1 MLDESTP
8 VEITTPIA
16 VDPWHR
22 ARTWAFW
29 ALASLYI
36 PLCLVLIAL
45 KWWLLPQVDSYR
57 PRLEQWLSV
66 QTGQPVKLG
75 SLKAQWTGLSPQIT
89 LEGLRIVRPDGTP
102 GFETPLVRMDWSLP
116 SLLAFNPN
124 LSNLEI
130 HSPVL
135 QVRRLTDGVFEL
147 AGIRMVPDGRT
158 DNPLVDW
165 LLRQR
170 RVYLSDIQV
179 VWQDEQGVWPNAAVT
194 QGEVLMRNGFGQHRL
209 GGELVLPAVGQ
220 QPIRLQSRFSTPLWA
235 TQPGNLRDWSGVLFT
250 DFKLDNSEPMARLL
264 KLFKLDVGLEAA
276 NGRVWVDFAEGR
288 VQGSLIDAHV
298 ERFSLSNP
306 DVDSPPFRLTHAS
319 ALVEVQGEHS
329 LFRPTAITVK
339 NLTGQL
345 SGQRRFGLSHVG
357 LARTEIQNALNWSLI
372 IQNLDV
378 EQARSVARE
387 LAPHIGQAEALARL
401 DDYDASGRI
410 DKALLTWKTPAS
422 PPGAE
427 AVGGGQVDLAFQSD
441 VAFRG
446 LTLLHTSE
454 RQTKGMPVR
463 KQVTGFRNL
472 SGFFRGSNRSGQWQ
486 ITGQQSSIALPELFE
501 SPSLEFAALSGQGHW
516 ANLLTPG
523 TPLDVTIQQLRVSN
537 PDLTADVQGNYR
549 FVEQGDD
556 VMNLQGNLEQAQ
568 IQRVPKYLPLVVGE
582 SARSWLQTALKG
594 GVARQ
599 GQFVIE
605 GKVSDFPY
613 GEARYPGRFKI
624 DIPLTDG
631 ELQFAPDWPDISNIQ
646 GRAVFEGKSMRIV
659 ADSAETQGVPL
670 RNVEAKIADLGA
682 AKTVLTVDGFGEGE
696 LNNMVAYVNN
706 SPVSNL
712 LGQALSKA
720 DTEGFARL
728 SLGLRIPLDAV
739 QNTEV
744 KGSLQLKGNAIK
756 LVRGMPKVTAL
767 DGSIGFS
774 NKGLRIDQLQG
785 QALGAPVQIKGST
798 DASGRMDIRA
808 TGNARAAG
816 LAQYL
821 NPLIEPY
828 LAGSTP
834 YSVLVSSRGNR
845 LDIDI
850 NSQLQ
855 GLEVKLPTPLGKK
868 ADGRLPLR
876 IQQSI
881 SNNTSRWT
889 VDLGPDLSNPN
900 ASSAMAGQLRALVTE
915 RGEQADVDSLQFVIG
930 TPLPVPTPGIQGDV
944 RVATLD
950 VDTWR
955 AIYEQISGETSGRK
969 GGSQKPTGLL
979 GDWLA
984 DTSESAARIRLRV
997 RADKINLSGKPFEGV
1012 SLTARTVEKRWQFD
1026 VSAKGVDGYFT
1037 WVQDKAR
1044 PEGAVLA
1051 RFKKLTIPK
1060 SLDGGVK
1067 KLVDE
1072 PASSIPA
1079 LDVQADDF
1087 VMNDLRM
1094 GTLTLRALNQTRD
1107 EVLSN
1112 PQRQREWRLEELKL
1126 ENPESVTTAKG
1137 VWQYTPGLVNQRTD
1151 IDISQTVKD
1160 AGGLLAR
1167 LGMND
1172 VFKGGE
1178 GTLTGRLRWND
1189 APTSMDYDSLSG
1201 QFKLSSRK
1209 GQFLKADPGAAKL
1222 LGVLSLQSIPR
1233 RFTLDFKDLF
1243 SQGFAYDT
1251 IEADVTLNEGI
1262 ATTRNFKMTAPSA
1275 TVLMDGTLDL
1285 DKETQNLNVV
1295 VLPDL
1300 NATGGSLV
1308 YSLIAANPA
1317 VGIASLIADF
1327 LFKDPISKVFSVQYK
1342 VSGPW
1347 ASPTIERLKK
1357 TGEGNNGS
1365 VNSGG

>member
-8 VEITTPIA
+8 VEMTTLA
-16 VDPWHR
+16 VVDPWRR

-29 ALASLYI
+29 VLASLYI
-36 PLCLVLIAL
+36 PLCMALIAL
-45 KWWLLPQVDSYR
+45 KWWVLPQVDTYR
-57 PRLEQWLSV
+57 PRLEQWLSE
-66 QTGQPVKLG
+66 QTGQPVKMG
-75 SLKAQWTGLSPQIT
+75 ALKAQWRGLSPQIT
-89 LEGLRIVRPDGTP
+89 LEGLTISRADGTP

-135 QVRRLTDGVFEL
+135 QVRRLNDGVFEV
-147 AGIRMVPDGRT
+147 AGIHIKPDGRT
-158 DNPLVDW
+158 DNPGLDW

-170 RVYLSDIQV
+170 RVLLNDIQV
-179 VWQDEQGVWPNAAVT
+179 VWQDDQGLWPNAAIT
-194 QGEVLMRNGFGQHRL
+194 QGEVLLRNAFGQHRL
-209 GGELVLPAVGQ
+209 GGELVLPALGQ
-220 QPIRLQSRFSTPLWA
+220 QPIRVQSRFSTPLWS
-235 TQPGNLRDWSGVLFT
+235 TQPGNVRNWSGVVFT
-250 DFKLDNSEPMARLL
+250 SLKLDNSEPIARLL

-276 NGRVWVDFAEGR
+276 DARIWLDFAEGL
-288 VQGSLIDAHV
+288 VQGSLMDARV

-306 DVDSPPFRLTHAS
+306 DVDASPFRLTHAS

-329 LFRPTAITVK
+329 LFKPTAVTLK

-345 SGQRRFGLSHVG
+345 SGQRQFGPSNVG
-357 LARTEIQNALNWSLI
+357 FARAEVQSALNWSLI
-372 IQNLDV
+372 VQNLDA
-378 EQARSVARE
+378 EQARAVARE

-401 DDYDASGRI
+401 DDYDISGRL
-410 DKALLTWKTPAS
+410 DKALLTWKTPIS
-422 PPGAE
+422 
-427 AVGGGQVDLAFQSD
+427 AVSGNAGQESAPVDLAFQSD
-441 VAFRG
+441 VVFRD

-454 RQTKGMPVR
+454 IQTKGQPAR
-463 KQVTGFRNL
+463 KQVTGFRHL
-472 SGFFRGSNRSGQWQ
+472 SGSFRGNNQKGQWQ
-486 ITGQQSSIALPELFE
+486 INGQNSSLALPEVFE
-501 SPSLEFAALSGQGHW
+501 TPSLEFADLQGEGRW
-516 ANLLTPG
+516 ANLFTPG
-523 TPLDVTIQQLRVSN
+523 SPVDLTVQQLRVHN
-537 PDLTADVQGNYR
+537 ADLTADVQGTYR
-549 FVEQGDD
+549 FVEQGEDE
-556 VMNLQGNLEQAQ
+556 MNLRGSIEQAQ
-568 IQRVPKYLPLVVGE
+568 VQQVPKYLPLVVGE
-582 SARSWLQTALKG
+582 SARSWLQTGLKG

-613 GEARYPGRFKI
+613 GEAKYPGRFNI
-624 DIPLTDG
+624 DIPFSEG
-631 ELQFAPDWPDISNIQ
+631 VLQFAPEWPQISNIR
-646 GRAVFEGKSMRIV
+646 GRAVFEGKAMRIV
-659 ADSAETQGVPL
+659 ADTAETQGVPL

-682 AKTVLTVDGFGEGE
+682 TKTLLTIDGHGEGE
-696 LNNMVAYVNN
+696 LKNMVAYVNN
-706 SPVSNL
+706 SPVSGL

-720 DTEGFARL
+720 DAEGNAKL
-728 SLGLRIPLDAV
+728 LLGLRIPLDAV

-744 KGSLQLKGNAIK
+744 KGNLQLKGNAIK

-767 DGSIGFS
+767 DGSIAFS

-785 QALGAPVQIKGST
+785 QALGAPVQIKGTT
-798 DASGRMDIRA
+798 DANGRMEIRA
-808 TGNARAAG
+808 TGVARAAG

-821 NPLIEPY
+821 NPLMEPY
-828 LAGSTP
+828 LSGSTP
-834 YSVLVSSRGNR
+834 FSVMVSSRNNR

-855 GLEVKLPTPLGKK
+855 GLEVKLPAPLGKK
-868 ADGRLPLR
+868 ADVRLPLK

-881 SNNTSRWT
+881 SNNTGRWT
-889 VDLGPDLSNPN
+889 VDLGPDGSTNS
-900 ASSAMAGQLRALVTE
+900 AAMAGQLRAVVSD
-915 RGEQADVDSLQFVIG
+915 RGEQTDVDSLQFVIG
-930 TPLPVPTPGIQGDV
+930 TPLPVPAAGIQGDV

-955 AIYEQISGETSGRK
+955 NIVDQISGEASAHK
-969 GGSQKPTGLL
+969 GSAQRPTGLL

-984 DTSESAARIRLRV
+984 EQGDGSARVRLRL
-997 RADKINLSGKPFEGV
+997 RADKINLSGKSFEGV
-1012 SLTARTVEKRWQFD
+1012 SLTARTIEKRWQFD
-1026 VSAKGVDGYFT
+1026 VAAKGVDGYLS
-1037 WVQDKAR
+1037 WVKDKAR

-1079 LDVQADDF
+1079 LDVQADEF

-1094 GTLTLRALNQTRD
+1094 GALTVRAFNQTRD

-1126 ENPESVTTAKG
+1126 ENPESVTVAKG

-1151 IDISQTVKD
+1151 LDINQTVKD

-1189 APTSMDYDSLSG
+1189 GPTSIDYDSLSG

-1233 RFTLDFKDLF
+1233 RFTLDFKDIF

-1357 TGEGNNGS
+1357 SGETGDAR
-1365 VNSGG
+1365 GG